1 MVAVKS
7 VRIKNKFA
15 ALQATSIF
23 VPSLP
28 LLLPG
33 LLGNFSLPAQYLIQI
48 LQISQLLSG
57 PMGALLR
64 RTTVRII
71 NITYAT

>member
-1 MVAVKS
+1 MAAVKS

-28 LLLPG
+28 LLLAG
-33 LLGNFSLPAQYLIQI
+33 LGNFSLPAQYLIQI

>member
-1 MVAVKS
+1 MAAVKS

-23 VPSLP
+23 VASLP
-28 LLLPG
+28 LR
-33 LLGNFSLPAQYLIQI
+33 LGNFSLAAQYLIQI

>member
-1 MVAVKS
+1 MAAVKS

-28 LLLPG
+28 LLLAG
-33 LLGNFSLPAQYLIQI
+33 LGNFSLAAQYLIQI

>member
-1 MVAVKS
+1 MAAVKS

-23 VPSLP
+23 VASLP

-33 LLGNFSLPAQYLIQI
+33 LGNFSLPAQYLIQI

>member
-1 MVAVKS
+1 MAAVKS

-23 VPSLP
+23 VSLPP
-28 LLLPG
+28 LLLPR
-33 LLGNFSLPAQYLIQI
+33 LGNFSLAAQYLIQI